1 MQFSQ
6 LRSGEGDTEATQK
19 TNRTRLDA
27 TKKGSKTTRRQ
38 TRKKDR
44 TKIQG
49 RREVKKDIVDRDRDI
64 HIGRQSEE
72 ETERRKRGR
81 KTEIKKR
88 RNKGRKEENI
98 ERRNIRGTGR
108 KDRMMSSG
116 LDSWKRHD
124 SGVKSSDDDLENTLT
139 VGEFDGALTGLD
151 LADNEINNNSI
162 SHWIRS
168 VKLLAL

>member
-1 MQFSQ
+1 M
-6 LRSGEGDTEATQK
+6 
-19 TNRTRLDA
+19 
-27 TKKGSKTTRRQ
+27 
-38 TRKKDR
+38 
-44 TKIQG
+44 
-49 RREVKKDIVDRDRDI
+49 KKDIVNRDI
-64 HIGRQSEE
+64 HIGRQEK

-81 KTEIKKR
+81 KREIKER
-88 RNKGRKEENI
+88 GIKGRKEQNR
-98 ERRNIRGTGR
+98 ERREIREKGR
-108 KDRMMSSG
+108 KDRMMTSG

-168 VKLLAL
+168 VKHPRSLKDAS